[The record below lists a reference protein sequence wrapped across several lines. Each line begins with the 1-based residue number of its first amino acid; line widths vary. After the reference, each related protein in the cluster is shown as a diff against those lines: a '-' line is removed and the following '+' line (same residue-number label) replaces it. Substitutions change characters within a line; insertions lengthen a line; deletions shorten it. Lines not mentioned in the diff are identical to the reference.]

1 MSDKREESKPEVT
14 FEAQPEAVDRT
25 EAMAEVAEAMES
37 MSDVDFTFT
46 ADFIKKFAGKLA
58 GPAGT
63 EGEAVEGVHIY
74 SVAGEVI
81 GALNKKLSV
90 PLLSSAGEKAL
101 AEQAKQRAAETGRNL
116 ESATA
121 WMRAAVQECFRGCDG
136 YVPRYLQR
144 ILTVMQADMPARI
157 EAYDE
162 EQARDELV
170 NEVCDKVLAD
180 MSTEDLREM
189 IETRVRAEIGS

>member
-1 MSDKREESKPEVT
+1 MSTPRKSSSKKIT
-14 FEAQPEAVDRT
+14 
-25 EAMAEVAEAMES
+25 S
-37 MSDVDFTFT
+37 
-46 ADFIKKFAGKLA
+46 
-58 GPAGT
+58 
-63 EGEAVEGVHIY
+63 
-74 SVAGEVI
+74 EVI
-81 GALNKKLSV
+81 EVLNEKPLV
-90 PLLSSAGEKAL
+90 PLLSKAGEKAL

-136 YVPRYLQR
+136 YMPRYLQR
-144 ILTVMQADMPARI
+144 VLTVMLADMPARI
-157 EAYDE
+157 KAYDE

-170 NEVCDKVLAD
+170 SEVCNKVLAD